1 MPADTPLYFD
11 TAHTK
16 AKASGIRYHAYSSA
30 KTVAEYCRL
39 NPDPAFRSKDFLY
52 DFKNGFLRLT
62 VQSAMMSLSLADRA
76 AVGCIRCVDEEGA
89 EGMSLR

>member
-16 AKASGIRYHAYSSA
+16 AKASGVRYRAYSSA
-30 KTVAEYCRL
+30 KTAAEYCRL

-52 DFKNGFLRLT
+52 DFKHGFLHLT
-62 VQSAMMSLSLADRA
+62 VPSAMMSLSLADRA
-76 AVGCIRCVDEEGA
+76 II
-89 EGMSLR
+89 GMAALTKAWKACPCRRL